1 MKEKTDLA
9 SVKSVAVSLLMTD
22 YHKTKMSPVVIQ
34 HPFTNTGFVQAE
46 KDGIVQLVDITK
58 SDADFK
64 SWQTRM
70 RGLIEKADNPYLI
83 YMMCNKPYGLTF
95 LKFAMPHLSCEDFSK
110 ILSDAWIRSENP
122 NSDPN
127 LSTAKLLTMF
137 RAADI
142 AILMDDKERAEL
154 AGLDDTVTIY
164 RGLTSHNAKNIKA
177 MSWTLNYDTA
187 SWFAHRFDEDG
198 TVYEASIDK
207 SNILALFNG
216 RNESE
221 IIVDPKHLM
230 DITEAEEPVAGMSIT
245 Q

>member
-1 MKEKTDLA
+1 
-9 SVKSVAVSLLMTD
+9 
-22 YHKTKMSPVVIQ
+22 
-34 HPFTNTGFVQAE
+34 
-46 KDGIVQLVDITK
+46 
-58 SDADFK
+58 
-64 SWQTRM
+64 
-70 RGLIEKADNPYLI
+70 
-83 YMMCNKPYGLTF
+83 MMCNNPYGLTF
-95 LKFAMPHLSCEDFSK
+95 LKFAMPRLSREDFSK

-137 RAADI
+137 RAADT

-230 DITEAEEPVAGMSIT
+230 DITEAVEPVAGMSIT